1 MSNSEYTSVSE
12 IVSGVYCENKMVLDI
27 RYGKRQTRRVARL
40 AKEGDRRHKE
50 FENQGRRRMRQDR
63 RCFIATAIYGADA
76 AETQFLRDW
85 RDRVLARTVA
95 GRLSVKTYYLVSPR
109 MVALSARFP
118 LVARVAR
125 CLLARFMRCIGW
137 RG

>member
-1 MSNSEYTSVSE
+1 MRNSEYTSVSE

-40 AKEGDRRHKE
+40 AKDGDRRHKE
-50 FENQGRRRMRQDR
+50 FENQGRRKMKQDR
-63 RCFIATAIYGADA
+63 RCYIATAIYGPDA

-85 RDRVLARTVA
+85 RDRVLNPTVA
-95 GRLSVKTYYLVSPR
+95 GRLSVKTYYLLSPR
-109 MVALSARFP
+109 LVAISARFP
-118 LVARVAR
+118 LIVWVARW
-125 CLLARFMRCIGW
+125 LLAAFVRCIGW